1 MTFPI
6 RPRRSV
12 AALGLSVL
20 LAACGTTSAPTPLPD
35 VSGSATPTARPSA
48 SGATSPS
55 PSATPMDPEALYT
68 EIEGQ
73 VRDIRGLEEKTPVEP
88 KVIGEDELVQLL
100 EQEFERDNPPEY
112 LAGQSRMMQHLG
124 LLPPGAD
131 LQAML
136 LELLGSQV
144 LGQYDQNTKELYV
157 ISREGGIGAVQEI
170 TYAHEYDHALQDQ
183 NFDLDPMLDVGLD
196 QSDKGIAR
204 LALVEGDA
212 TFLMVRW
219 GQANMTAAELGE
231 VAGAGSDPETQAIL
245 DKMPRIVQET
255 LQFPYNAGLAFV
267 GAAQLRGG
275 WPAVD
280 AMYAQLP
287 DSTEQILHPD
297 KYLAKEAVIP
307 VTFPK
312 DLATRLGGT
321 WKETIQD
328 TFGEFQTDVWLV
340 DVGGATAATAMDAAG
355 GWGGDRVVLIEDASG
370 AWAVVLDTAWD
381 TDADQA
387 AFVQAAQGV
396 ARKLTTAS
404 SFADVFQ
411 RDATSAT
418 VIVASSR
425 DAQAKVANVLGLA
438 G

>member
-1 MTFPI
+1 MNVPN

-20 LAACGTTSAPTPLPD
+20 LAACGTTSAPTPIPES
-35 VSGSATPTARPSA
+35 SGGASPTPRPSA
-48 SGATSPS
+48 SGAPS
-55 PSATPMDPEALYT
+55 PAVSASPVDPATLYA

-73 VRDIRGLEEKTPVEP
+73 VREIRGLEEKTPVEP
-88 KVIGEDELVQLL
+88 KVIGEDELVALL
-100 EQEFERDNPPEY
+100 KQEFERDNPPEY
-112 LAGQSRMMQHLG
+112 LAAQGRMMEHLG
-124 LLPPGAD
+124 LLPPGSD
-131 LQAML
+131 LEAML

-157 ISREGGIGAVQEI
+157 ISRSGGIGPVEEI

-183 NFDLDPMLDVGLD
+183 NYGVDPILDVGLD
-196 QSDKGIAR
+196 QSDKGLAR
-204 LALVEGDA
+204 LSLLEGDA

-219 GQANMTAAELGE
+219 GQCNMTAAELGE
-231 VAGAGSDPETQAIL
+231 VASAGSDPETQAIL
-245 DKMPRIVQET
+245 DKMPTIIQES
-255 LQFPYNAGLAFV
+255 LQFPYNAGLTFV
-267 GAAQLRGG
+267 GAAQMRGG
-275 WPAVD
+275 WAAVD
-280 AMYAQLP
+280 SMYGQLP
-287 DSTEQILHPD
+287 DTTEQILHPD
-297 KYLAKEAVIP
+297 KYLAREAAIP

-340 DVGGATAATAMDAAG
+340 DVGEATPATALDAAG
-355 GWGGDRVVLIEDASG
+355 GWGGDRLVLLEDGSG

-396 ARKLTTAS
+396 ARKLTTTS

-418 VIVASSR
+418 VIVASDR
-425 DAQAKVANVLGLA
+425 DAQGKVANVLGLA

>member
-1 MTFPI
+1 MNSY

-20 LAACGTTSAPTPLPD
+20 LAACGTTSAPTPLPES
-35 VSGSATPTARPSA
+35 SGGASPTPRPSA
-48 SGATSPS
+48 SGAPS
-55 PSATPMDPEALYT
+55 SSASATPADPTALYAQ
-68 EIEGQ
+68 IEEQ
-73 VRDIRGLEEKTPVEP
+73 VRAIRGLEEKSPVDP
-88 KVIGEDELVQLL
+88 KVIGEDELVALL
-100 EQEFERDNPPEY
+100 EKEFERDNPPEY
-112 LAGQSRMMQHLG
+112 LTGQTRMMEHLG
-124 LLPPGAD
+124 LLPPGSD

-144 LGQYDQNTKELYV
+144 LGQYDQDTKELYV
-157 ISREGGIGAVQEI
+157 ISRSGGIGPVEEI
-170 TYAHEYDHALQDQ
+170 TYAHEYDHALGDQ
-183 NFDLDPMLDVGLD
+183 HFDLGKVLDVGLD
-196 QSDKGIAR
+196 QSDKQLAR
-204 LALVEGDA
+204 LSLVEGDA

-219 GQANMTAAELGE
+219 GQAHMTPAELAE
-231 VAGAGSDPETQAIL
+231 VAGAGSDPETQATL
-245 DKMPRIVQET
+245 AKMPTIIQES
-255 LQFPYNAGLAFV
+255 LQFPYNAGLTFV

-280 AMYAQLP
+280 AMYAALP
-287 DSTEQILHPD
+287 ETTEQILHPD
-297 KYLAKEAVIP
+297 KYLAKEAAIP

-340 DVGGATAATAMDAAG
+340 DVGKATPSTALDASA
-355 GWGGDRVVLIEDASG
+355 GWGGDRVVLLEDGRG
-370 AWAVVLDTAWD
+370 AWVVVLDTVWD

-387 AFVQAAQGV
+387 AFVQATQGV
-396 ARKLTTAS
+396 TRKLTTTS

-411 RDATSAT
+411 RDAKSAT

-425 DAQAKVANVLGLA
+425 DAQSKVANALGLA

>member
-1 MTFPI
+1 
-6 RPRRSV
+6 
-12 AALGLSVL
+12 
-20 LAACGTTSAPTPLPD
+20 
-35 VSGSATPTARPSA
+35 
-48 SGATSPS
+48 
-55 PSATPMDPEALYT
+55 
-68 EIEGQ
+68 
-73 VRDIRGLEEKTPVEP
+73 
-88 KVIGEDELVQLL
+88 
-100 EQEFERDNPPEY
+100 
-112 LAGQSRMMQHLG
+112 
-124 LLPPGAD
+124 
-131 LQAML
+131 
-136 LELLGSQV
+136 
-144 LGQYDQNTKELYV
+144 
-157 ISREGGIGAVQEI
+157 
-170 TYAHEYDHALQDQ
+170 
-183 NFDLDPMLDVGLD
+183 
-196 QSDKGIAR
+196 
-204 LALVEGDA
+204 
-212 TFLMVRW
+212 
-219 GQANMTAAELGE
+219 
-231 VAGAGSDPETQAIL
+231 
-245 DKMPRIVQET
+245 MPRIIQET

-312 DLATRLGGT
+312 DLGTRLGGT

-340 DVGGATAATAMDAAG
+340 DVAGATAATAMDAAG
-355 GWGGDRVVLIEDASG
+355 GWGGDRVVLLEDASG

-387 AFVQAAQGV
+387 AFAQAAQGV

>member
-1 MTFPI
+1 
-6 RPRRSV
+6 
-12 AALGLSVL
+12 
-20 LAACGTTSAPTPLPD
+20 
-35 VSGSATPTARPSA
+35 
-48 SGATSPS
+48 
-55 PSATPMDPEALYT
+55 
-68 EIEGQ
+68 
-73 VRDIRGLEEKTPVEP
+73 
-88 KVIGEDELVQLL
+88 
-100 EQEFERDNPPEY
+100 
-112 LAGQSRMMQHLG
+112 
-124 LLPPGAD
+124 
-131 LQAML
+131 
-136 LELLGSQV
+136 
-144 LGQYDQNTKELYV
+144 
-157 ISREGGIGAVQEI
+157 
-170 TYAHEYDHALQDQ
+170 
-183 NFDLDPMLDVGLD
+183 
-196 QSDKGIAR
+196 
-204 LALVEGDA
+204 
-212 TFLMVRW
+212 
-219 GQANMTAAELGE
+219 
-231 VAGAGSDPETQAIL
+231 
-245 DKMPRIVQET
+245 
-255 LQFPYNAGLAFV
+255 
-267 GAAQLRGG
+267 
-275 WPAVD
+275 
-280 AMYAQLP
+280 MYAQLP

-355 GWGGDRVVLIEDASG
+355 GWGGDRVVLLEDASG

-381 TDADQA
+381 SDADQA

>member
-1 MTFPI
+1 
-6 RPRRSV
+6 
-12 AALGLSVL
+12 
-20 LAACGTTSAPTPLPD
+20 
-35 VSGSATPTARPSA
+35 
-48 SGATSPS
+48 
-55 PSATPMDPEALYT
+55 
-68 EIEGQ
+68 
-73 VRDIRGLEEKTPVEP
+73 
-88 KVIGEDELVQLL
+88 
-100 EQEFERDNPPEY
+100 
-112 LAGQSRMMQHLG
+112 MM
-124 LLPPGAD
+124 
-131 LQAML
+131 

-157 ISREGGIGAVQEI
+157 ISRSGGIGPVEEI

-183 NFDLDPMLDVGLD
+183 TFDLGPMIDVGLD

-204 LALVEGDA
+204 LSLVEGDA

-219 GQANMTAAELGE
+219 GQANMTAAELSE
-231 VAGAGSDPETQAIL
+231 VAAAGSDPETQAIL
-245 DKMPRIVQET
+245 DKMPTIIQES

-280 AMYAQLP
+280 AMYSQLP
-287 DSTEQILHPD
+287 DTTEQILHPD
-297 KYLAKEAVIP
+297 KYVAKEAAIP
-307 VTFPK
+307 VAFPK

-321 WKETIQD
+321 WKETLQD

-340 DVGGATAATAMDAAG
+340 DVGGATAATAMDAAS
-355 GWGGDRVVLIEDASG
+355 GWGGDRVVLLEDGSG
-370 AWAVVLDTAWD
+370 AWGVVVDTAWD

-396 ARKLTTAS
+396 ARKLTTTA

-411 RDATSAT
+411 RDPKSAT

-425 DAQAKVANVLGLA
+425 DVQGKVANVLGLA